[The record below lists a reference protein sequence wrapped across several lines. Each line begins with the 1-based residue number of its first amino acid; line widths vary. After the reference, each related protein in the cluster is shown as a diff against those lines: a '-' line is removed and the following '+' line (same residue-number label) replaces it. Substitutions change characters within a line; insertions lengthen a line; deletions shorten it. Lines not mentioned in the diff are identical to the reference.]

1 MKLHLIP
8 LLTIAITAIS
18 CSHSS
23 LEQAIKIA
31 GSNRTEHKC
40 KVMHRSNTIN
50 ILGYNMNTPHSY
62 QYSHK
67 IGKPPIKEKTICKT
81 ADIVD
86 CRLLPAFLQYITK
99 YMKTNT

>member
-18 CSHSS
+18 CSHSP
-23 LEQAIKIA
+23 LEQTMEIA
-31 GSNRTEHKC
+31 GSNRVEHKS
-40 KVMHRSNTIN
+40 KIMLRSNTIN
-50 ILGYNMNTPHSY
+50 ILGYSMNTPHYY

-67 IGKPPIKEKTICKT
+67 IGKPPINEKIICKT

-86 CRLLPAFLQYITK
+86 YRLLPAYFYNI
-99 YMKTNT
+99 

>member
-18 CSHSS
+18 CSHSP
-23 LEQAIKIA
+23 LEQTMEIV
-31 GSNRTEHKC
+31 GSNRAEHKC
-40 KVMHRSNTIN
+40 IMLHRSNAIN
-50 ILGYNMNTPHSY
+50 ILGYNMHTPHNY

-67 IGKPPIKEKTICKT
+67 IGKPPINEKIICKT

-86 CRLLPAFLQYITK
+86 CRLISTCFYNI
-99 YMKTNT
+99 